1 MNMNKIVFTALLCL
15 VASMTYAQADKM
27 LGDWKTID
35 DKTGEARAIV
45 TLYQAADGLY
55 YGAIS
60 HMLMYADAVCIAC
73 TGELK
78 DAKVEGL
85 VIIRGFHEENGQLV
99 GGKVLDPESGKFYH
113 GKIYRK
119 GNDLVLRGSIDRAG
133 LLGRSQTWKR

>member
-1 MNMNKIVFTALLCL
+1 MKQFQFTTILCL
-15 VASMTYAQADKM
+15 MVGITNAQVNQM
-27 LGDWKTID
+27 LGEWRTID

-45 TLYQAADGLY
+45 TLYRGEDGLY
-55 YGAIS
+55 YGNIS
-60 HMLMYADAVCIAC
+60 HMLLYSDAVCIAC

-78 DAKVEGL
+78 DVKVEGL
-85 VIIRGFHEENGQLV
+85 QIIRGFHEEDGQLI

-113 GKIYRK
+113 GKIHMK